1 MSQTDITLPAN
12 IGRSE
17 VHDLPGRPPF
27 MLIRDIAEI
36 VSIKTD
42 TMQKAFRR
50 HRNQIPAGY
59 FFVLSEVE
67 FLAQFGHGVRTA
79 ERKRTDLEQVG
90 LTEKGAILL
99 LSLMT
104 GPDVLAARISL
115 IDSIF
120 ARHEAERQ
128 ALRRELSID
137 RQEYIGKKVIRQRI
151 AAAAEVG
158 DSYLQL
164 YGRWQHSHRALTAEI
179 EAMRL
184 RGYIAPDALVPPLY
198 ILLDLQRKANS
209 IAAEIEDTRQ
219 MRLGLE
225 G

>member
-17 VHDLPGRPPF
+17 IHDLPDRPPF
-27 MLIRDIAEI
+27 MLIREIAD
-36 VSIKTD
+36 VVGIKLD
-42 TMQKAFRR
+42 TVQKAFRR
-50 HRNQIPAGY
+50 HRGQFPEGY
-59 FFVLSEVE
+59 YFTLSEAE
-67 FLAQFGHGVRTA
+67 FSTRFGHHVRTS
-79 ERKRTDLEQVG
+79 RGKRTDLEQVAI
-90 LTEKGAILL
+90 TERGAVLL

-104 GPDVLAARISL
+104 GPDVIPARISL
-115 IDSIF
+115 VDTIF
-120 ARHEAERQ
+120 NSYHAREA
-128 ALRRELSID
+128 ALRREMAID
-137 RQEYIGKKVIRQRI
+137 RQECIGKKAIRQRI